1 MLTTYRRHQ
10 KTCPHKQEGRKY
22 RRCRCPIWIDG
33 TVHGEEIRE
42 SLKTRNWDQA
52 AELARKRETEPLS
65 GAQEQQPVGLTA
77 AAASFL
83 LDLNRRGLVQS
94 TIRKYELLFR
104 QMQTFATDKGLRF
117 LQEFDLVMLRDFCA
131 SWTQG
136 NNTSLK
142 KLERLRAFFR
152 YAVESKWVADNP
164 ATKIKNPKVRA
175 TPTMPFRKE
184 EVIEILAACDRYTD
198 SYGRVRQWNGRRLRA
213 LVLLLRYSG
222 LRIGDAVC
230 ISRDRIVGNK
240 LFLYTAK
247 TGTPVYIPLPEFV
260 VTALDAVERS
270 NEQYFFWSGTSDEG
284 STARHYSAYLAKLF
298 KLAGVTGGHAHR
310 FRDTFAV
317 ELLLA
322 GVALENVSVLLG
334 HSSIR
339 ITEKHYSPWVRARQE
354 QLEADVIRTLSR
366 DTLVLD
372 SRKGTLEVHGIQEAV
387 N

>member
-1 MLTTYRRHQ
+1 LQ
-10 KTCPHKQEGRKY
+10 
-22 RRCRCPIWIDG
+22 
-33 TVHGEEIRE
+33 
-42 SLKTRNWDQA
+42 TRNWDEA
-52 AELARKRETEPLS
+52 AELARKRETEPL
-65 GAQEQQPVGLTA
+65 GAALKEEPVRLTA

-83 LDLNRRGLVQS
+83 ADLNRRGLVQS

-104 QMQTFATDKGLRF
+104 QMQAFATDKGLRF
-117 LQEFDLVMLRDFCA
+117 LQEFDLVILRDFC
-131 SWTQG
+131 STWTQG

-142 KLERLRAFFR
+142 KLERLRAFYR

-164 ATKIKNPKVRA
+164 ATRIKNPKVRP
-175 TPTMPFRKE
+175 TPTMPFSKE
-184 EVIEILAACDRYTD
+184 EIIATLAACDLYTD

-230 ISRDRIVGNK
+230 LSRDRIVGNK

-270 NEQYFFWSGTSDEG
+270 NEQYFFWSGTSDKD

-339 ITEKHYSPWVRARQE
+339 ITEKHYGVVPIFETS
-354 QLEADVIRTLSR
+354 
-366 DTLVLD
+366 
-372 SRKGTLEVHGIQEAV
+372 G
-387 N
+387 